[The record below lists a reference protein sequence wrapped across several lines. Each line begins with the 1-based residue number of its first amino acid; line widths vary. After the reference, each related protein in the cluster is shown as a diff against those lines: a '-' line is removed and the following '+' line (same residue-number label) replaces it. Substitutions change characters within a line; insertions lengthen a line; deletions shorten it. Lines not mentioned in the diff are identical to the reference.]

1 VSPQAPLVIV
11 AGPTGSGKSDLALS
25 LAETFHGEIVNCDSL
40 QLYRYLNVGTAKTP
54 ESERR
59 GVPHHLFDILNPDEV
74 FTAGG
79 YARIARKVIRE
90 ISERGQL
97 PIVVG
102 GTGFYL
108 RALLEGLFQGPE
120 RNTDLR
126 TRLAR
131 RPESLHKL
139 LNRFDPAAAVRI
151 HQNDTQKLIRALE
164 VCLQTRQ
171 PITSLHAQGR
181 EALEGF
187 RPIKLGLDPSR
198 HELVDRLNL
207 RCTRM
212 FESGLVEEVRQ
223 VIACGYP
230 QSSKALESIGYR
242 EAILHLNGS
251 LTFEQA
257 IIDTQTATR
266 QYAKRQRT
274 WFRRE
279 SGIVWLPSFGNLPQT
294 LETAIGQVQNLLNIF

>member
-40 QLYRYLNVGTAKTP
+40 QLYRYLNLGTAKTP

-90 ISERGQL
+90 ISDSGKL

-108 RALLEGLFQGPE
+108 RALLDGLFQGPE
-120 RNTDLR
+120 RNMDLR

-131 RPESLHKL
+131 RPESLHNL
-139 LNRFDPAAAVRI
+139 LNRFDPSAAARI
-151 HQNDTQKLIRALE
+151 HQNDIQKLIRALE

-171 PITSLHAQGR
+171 PITSLHARGR

-187 RPIKLGLDPSR
+187 RPVKLGLDPPR
-198 HELVDRLNL
+198 HELVDRLNV
-207 RCTRM
+207 RCTSM
-212 FESGLVEEVRQ
+212 FESGLVEEIRQ
-223 VIACGYP
+223 VIVRGYP
-230 QSSKALESIGYR
+230 QSSKAFESIGYR
-242 EAILHLNGS
+242 EAILHLNGHIT
-251 LTFEQA
+251 LEQA
-257 IIDTQTATR
+257 ITDTQTATR

-279 SGIVWLPSFGNLPQT
+279 PGIVSLPSFGNLPQT
-294 LETAIGQVQNLLNIF
+294 LETAIGHIQNHLNIF